1 MTSKCVIPAQPKPT
15 AQLVRSAAD
24 GLQMFVATIPK
35 KADKPNAKS
44 VVALVTVHS
53 GIVTTEQLV
62 AAFQRMFQ
70 CGWEWSASQF
80 APNSFLVKFPSS
92 QKITEMNRYNN
103 FGLYGLRAEVIV
115 SQWSPENMAPH
126 KLSSVWVTAGG
137 VPDDLLNYFSFCI
150 VGSLVGT
157 VQAIDM
163 ETFRAKDV
171 IRIRVG
177 VMDHTKVPNMALLTV
192 DPYIYR
198 IRFELEQVIEI
209 GGPMSGGILFPRA
222 PDFGEGGGI
231 L

>member
-92 QKITEMNRYNN
+92 QKITEMNQYNN
-103 FGLYGLRAEVIV
+103 FGLYGGRGDCI
-115 SQWSPENMAPH
+115 SM
-126 KLSSVWVTAGG
+126 
-137 VPDDLLNYFSFCI
+137 VP
-150 VGSLVGT
+150 
-157 VQAIDM
+157 
-163 ETFRAKDV
+163 
-171 IRIRVG
+171 
-177 VMDHTKVPNMALLTV
+177 
-192 DPYIYR
+192 
-198 IRFELEQVIEI
+198 
-209 GGPMSGGILFPRA
+209 
-222 PDFGEGGGI
+222 
-231 L
+231 